1 MGLFHQSNIED
12 VGREINI
19 MSITNHEN
27 LLNFYVSF
35 VDKTDIW
42 IVMPLILG
50 GSLEGIIKHHFK
62 DGISDEK
69 ILANILK

>member
-1 MGLFHQSNIED
+1 
-12 VGREINI
+12 
-19 MSITNHEN
+19 MSVANHEN

-42 IVMPLILG
+42 IVMPLIRG
-50 GSLEGIIKHHFK
+50 GSLEGIIKHNYK
-62 DGISDEK
+62 EGISDEK